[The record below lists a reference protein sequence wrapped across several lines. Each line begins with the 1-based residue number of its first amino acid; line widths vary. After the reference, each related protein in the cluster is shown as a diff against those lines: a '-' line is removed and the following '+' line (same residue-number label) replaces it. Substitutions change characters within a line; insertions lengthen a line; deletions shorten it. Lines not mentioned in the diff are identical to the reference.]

1 MKIPE
6 KGVVYKTSRISYVSN
21 YVILA
26 LVLILISLAWPYLNL
41 KFSLVPKTAG
51 DFWST
56 MVIFAF
62 ILIITFL
69 LEEPS
74 IERIIRKYVVTNNEV
89 TKIEGIFRKKKFAI
103 PYQSVADIKL
113 EQGVVGRIFNFG
125 NVCVTGVVRG
135 DQSGGAEAI
144 ILKGIR
150 NPDEVYRIVQ
160 NKINLMRGAI
170 ISKEGKKE

>member
-6 KGVVYKTSRISYVSN
+6 KGMVYKTSRISYVSN
-21 YVILA
+21 YVLLV

-41 KFSLVPKTAG
+41 KFSLVPKTSG
-51 DFWST
+51 ELLST
-56 MVIFAF
+56 MVVFAF
-62 ILIITFL
+62 VLIITFL

-74 IERIIRKYVVTNNEV
+74 IERIIRRYVVTSNEI

-113 EQGVVGRIFNFG
+113 EQGIIGRIFNFG
-125 NVCVTGVVRG
+125 NVCVTGVVRS

-144 ILKGIR
+144 VMKGIR
-150 NPDEVYRIVQ
+150 HPDEAYRIVQ

-170 ISKEGKKE
+170 IKEGKKE